1 MEKKGIFLT
10 NRHVSWALSFFIIS
24 SFFVFI
30 SGYFLGK
37 KKAVEKFYNKIDQDS
52 LADHIYYSVCS
63 IYDADK
69 SSKQESTEDPS
80 NDLELAKDSLAEGD
94 SAKKTV
100 DAQNVAIEEKN
111 NKTQPPQK
119 EVVIDDCKAS
129 NDNFYAELIGF
140 GTLRAANK
148 FSEKLKKQ
156 GFSVVVKKRISR
168 TARKK
173 RITWYQ
179 VITEKFDN
187 KSDLMAF
194 VDIIKDKERL
204 KGVRIV
210 QC

>member
-10 NRHVSWALSFFIIS
+10 NRHVSWVLSCFIITSFFI
-24 SFFVFI
+24 FI

-37 KKAVEKFYNKIDQDS
+37 KKAVEKFYNKVDQDS

-63 IYDADK
+63 IYDTEE
-69 SSKQESTEDPS
+69 SSKQESTEDLS
-80 NDLELAKDSLAEGD
+80 NDLD
-94 SAKKTV
+94 SAKNNV
-100 DAQNVAIEEKN
+100 ACQDSSRGISDMQNVAKIEESK
-111 NKTQPPQK
+111 KTQLQEK
-119 EVVIDDCKAS
+119 EVGLQVGKTS
-129 NDNFYAELIGF
+129 HENFYAELIGF
-140 GTLRAANK
+140 GTLRAANN
-148 FSEKLKKQ
+148 FAEKLKKQ
-156 GFSVVVKKRISR
+156 GFSVAVRRRISR
-168 TARKK
+168 TAKKK